1 MFTCKFTI
9 CLDNIQIGGS
19 VYKSVGDF
27 ICTYMHARY
36 PMHYYGGECKK
47 AFLSI
52 FLVY

>member
-19 VYKSVGDF
+19 VYKIVGAYISVR
-27 ICTYMHARY
+27 MHARY
-36 PMHYYGGECKK
+36 PMHYYGGECMK

-52 FLVY
+52 FLV